1 MRPPP
6 SGGLDMDCPWC
17 HREVSTAAEPSRSGG
32 AMSHIPPNRPWDL
45 PALDPADAAK
55 ENRQTLVWMC
65 ALCCLLLV
73 VGVLIG

>member
-1 MRPPP
+1 
-6 SGGLDMDCPWC
+6 
-17 HREVSTAAEPSRSGG
+17 
-32 AMSHIPPNRPWDL
+32 MSHIPPNRPWDL

-65 ALCCLLLV
+65 ALCCLVLV